1 MNRESFDVI
10 TSRLQALTNTTYKK
24 ADIVAACDGIENRH
38 VQRFIYREM
47 VRVKTGVY
55 TLSEDLPVSHKQQPE
70 PVVNTIETNQPDAV
84 SDAVTASLP
93 QLQTYIDDSV
103 YVPTTDSL
111 YVPWGH
117 SKAVNDIVKSNM
129 FFPTYINGMSGNG
142 KTMMV
147 EQACAKAKRQYLRV
161 QITPE
166 TDEDDLIGGFRLI
179 NGDTVFAEGPVI
191 KAMRKGAVLLIDEI
205 DRGSNKIMCLQ
216 GIMEGKPVLIKKTGE
231 TVAPADG
238 FQIIASANSKGR
250 GSDDGRYASSIIDDA
265 FLERFI
271 VTMDQPYPS
280 KQVEKKILLAHGEL
294 YGVNDSEFFEKLVM
308 WAQAIRKTFFDT
320 DGAGI
325 GDLITTRRLCHII
338 KTYSIFNDRKK
349 SVELCVNR
357 FDNDVKD
364 AFIDLYG
371 KIDAEAITEETKN
384 IFGSD
389 PFTVTAPQF

>member
-1 MNRESFDVI
+1 MNRECFDVI
-10 TSRLQALTNTTYKK
+10 TARLSAFPNTTYKK
-24 ADIVAACDGIENRH
+24 ADVVAACSDIENRH

-55 TLSEDLPVSHKQQPE
+55 TLPEDAPVK
-70 PVVNTIETNQPDAV
+70 PVVQPAPVMNTVETSQ
-84 SDAVTASLP
+84 P
-93 QLQTYIDDSV
+93 QLQTYISESV
-103 YVPTTDSL
+103 YVPVADPL

-117 SKAVNDIVKSNM
+117 SKAVHDIVKSRM

-147 EQACAKAKRQYLRV
+147 EQACSKAKRQYLRV
-161 QITPE
+161 QVTPE

-191 KAMRKGAVLLIDEI
+191 KAMRSGSVLLIDEI

-231 TVAPADG
+231 TIIPADG

-265 FLERFI
+265 FLERFV

-280 KQVEKKILLAHGEL
+280 EATERKILKLHGDL
-294 YGVNDSEFFEKLVM
+294 YGVDDTEFFEKLVM

-338 KTYSIFNDRKK
+338 KTYSIFKDRKK

-357 FDNDVKD
+357 FDNDVRD
-364 AFIDLYG
+364 AFVDLYG
-371 KIDAEAITEETKN
+371 KIDAELPTDSAEANGGEFDPGS
-384 IFGSD
+384 IF
-389 PFTVTAPQF
+389 P

>member
-1 MNRESFDVI
+1 MNRECFDVI
-10 TSRLQALTNTTYKK
+10 TARLRALPNTSYKK
-24 ADIVAACDGIENRH
+24 ADVVAACTDIENRH
-38 VQRFIYREM
+38 VQRFIYNEM
-47 VRVKTGVY
+47 VRVKTGIY
-55 TLSEDLPVSHKQQPE
+55 TLPEDAPVKPIVQPA
-70 PVVNTIETNQPDAV
+70 PVMNTTE
-84 SDAVTASLP
+84 ASKP

-103 YVPTTDSL
+103 YVPAADSL

-117 SKAVNDIVKSNM
+117 FKALNDIVKSNM

-147 EQACAKAKRQYLRV
+147 EQACAKNKRQYIRV

-191 KAMRKGAVLLIDEI
+191 KAMRSAAVLLIDEI

-231 TVAPADG
+231 TVTPADG

-280 KQVEKKILLAHGEL
+280 EATERKILVAHGEL
-294 YGVNDSEFFEKLVM
+294 YGVDDVEFFEKLVM
-308 WAQAIRKTFFDT
+308 WGQAIRKTFFDT

-338 KTYSIFNDRKK
+338 KTYSIFKDRIK

-357 FDNDVKD
+357 FDNDVRD
-364 AFIDLYG
+364 AFVDLYG
-371 KIDAEAITEETKN
+371 KIDAGTETVSE
-384 IFGSD
+384 D
-389 PFTVTAPQF
+389 PSYSPNPFS